1 MLKGAKRE
9 NKSVMDIA
17 KFYTDAFFSDCAKL
31 LQYVLHDVGAQV
43 ADVGEVVDGG
53 AAGVHFHPAGGVGAE
68 LLFFVGSGIEN
79 DFVLWFTKSKF
90 EDQALKWD
98 SPWGVGYPGWHIE
111 CSGISLKYNGEYL
124 DLHCGGTILAISF

>member
-1 MLKGAKRE
+1 MEEDPNKR
-9 NKSVMDIA
+9 NK
-17 KFYTDAFFSDCAKL
+17 
-31 LQYVLHDVGAQV
+31 
-43 ADVGEVVDGG
+43 
-53 AAGVHFHPAGGVGAE
+53 
-68 LLFFVGSGIEN
+68 N

-124 DLHCGGTILAISF
+124 DLHCGGVDNAFPTTPTRSLRARATWAIPGAPSGSTSIT